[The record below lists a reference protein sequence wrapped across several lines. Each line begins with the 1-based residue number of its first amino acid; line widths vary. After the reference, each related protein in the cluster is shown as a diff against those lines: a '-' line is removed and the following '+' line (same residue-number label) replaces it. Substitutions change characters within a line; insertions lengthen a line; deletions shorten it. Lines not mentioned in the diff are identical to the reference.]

1 MHLLTAAANY
11 RLGNPALADLSFD
24 QALILAAHNGMR
36 IPFRLVPSDDMRM
49 MLERAAER
57 QQPDAVRALF
67 TDVDDWGSSAP
78 GDSAP
83 QLSDREREIVRALL
97 GGSTVPEMADAL
109 FISVN
114 TVKSHL
120 KSVYRKLAV
129 SSRQAA
135 VKRARE
141 LGLHL

>member
-1 MHLLTAAANY
+1 
-11 RLGNPALADLSFD
+11 
-24 QALILAAHNGMR
+24 
-36 IPFRLVPSDDMRM
+36 
-49 MLERAAER
+49 
-57 QQPDAVRALF
+57 
-67 TDVDDWGSSAP
+67 
-78 GDSAP
+78 
-83 QLSDREREIVRALL
+83 
-97 GGSTVPEMADAL
+97 VPEMADAL

>member
-1 MHLLTAAANY
+1 
-11 RLGNPALADLSFD
+11 
-24 QALILAAHNGMR
+24 
-36 IPFRLVPSDDMRM
+36 VPGDDMRM

-67 TDVDDWGSSAP
+67 TDADDWGSTAP